1 MGDWVGDMGGMG
13 IWMEERV
20 LKWVGVDLEME
31 GEALHPPAIM
41 SLLCHYIHKMLGLAY
56 AK

>member
-1 MGDWVGDMGGMG
+1 MGDWVGDVGGMG
-13 IWMEERV
+13 IWMEEHV
-20 LKWVGVDLEME
+20 LKWGRVDLEIE
-31 GEALHPPAIM
+31 GEALHPLAIT